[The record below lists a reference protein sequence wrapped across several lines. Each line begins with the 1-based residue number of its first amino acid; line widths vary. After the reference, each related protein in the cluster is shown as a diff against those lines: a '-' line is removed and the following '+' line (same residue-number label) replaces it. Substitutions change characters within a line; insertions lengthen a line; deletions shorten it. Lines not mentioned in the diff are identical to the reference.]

1 MKGTPV
7 QLRWKVVNAWL
18 DGVSIREAARRAGL
32 TLRVAHRWVTRFKIS
47 CSVDERGGRGRKRAL
62 SVEAARK
69 AKELLLSEEH
79 HGAES
84 VAHALHSQGITAKQL
99 HPTTIVRAAVRQA
112 GEDGDPIVAERGK
125 PAKRLTAPTRSKRMA
140 FADIHKGRCWANVM
154 FTDRKKFLFLYPGC
168 KVKRVQWVRK
178 GQGREAWAVNH
189 PMCVNMYMGI
199 TKHGVT
205 ACHVVAGTSKHKSSH
220 TNKKGVA
227 AKNITSSEYREVL
240 MSTLLPGGEGLLGQH
255 GLQSWVLQQDNDPTH
270 AVAAGAVKHYNKH
283 HGTDV
288 QVLKNWP
295 PNSPDLNPIENVWS
309 WVDAE
314 VNKKGCKDF
323 EAYKQAVVH
332 TLKSVPQSLLTS
344 LYASMPKRMARVL
357 ERDGDKTGY

>member
-18 DGVSIREAARRAGL
+18 DGASIREAARRAGL
-32 TLRVAHRWVTRFKIS
+32 TLRVAHRWVTRYKTTGG
-47 CSVDERGGRGRKRAL
+47 VDERGGRGRKKAI
-62 SVEAARK
+62 SMEAARR

-84 VAHALHSQGITAKQL
+84 VAHALHSQGMTAKQL

-125 PAKRLTAPTRSKRMA
+125 TAKRLTAPTRSKRIA
-140 FADIHKGRCWANVM
+140 FAQTHKARSWGNVM

-189 PMCVNMYMGI
+189 PMAVNVYMGI

-205 ACHVVAGTSKHKSSH
+205 ACHVIAGTSKHMSPH
-220 TNKKGVA
+220 FNKKGQKA
-227 AKNITSSEYREVL
+227 SNITSSEYKEVL
-240 MSTLLPGGEGLLGQH
+240 MSTLFPGGQQLFGKH
-255 GLQSWVLQQDNDPTH
+255 GVRRWWLQQDNDPYH
-270 AVAAGAVKHYNKH
+270 NVAAHVVKHYNKH
-283 HGTDV
+283 RGTDV
-288 QVLKNWP
+288 HVLEKWP

-309 WVDAE
+309 WVDA
-314 VNKKGCKDF
+314 
-323 EAYKQAVVH
+323 
-332 TLKSVPQSLLTS
+332 
-344 LYASMPKRMARVL
+344 
-357 ERDGDKTGY
+357 

>member
-18 DGVSIREAARRAGL
+18 EGASIREAAHRAGL
-32 TLRVAHRWVTRFKIS
+32 TPKVAHRWVTRYRITGG
-47 CSVDERGGRGRKRAL
+47 VDERGGRGRRRAITGDT
-62 SVEAARK
+62 ARK

-84 VAHALHSQGITAKQL
+84 VAHALHSQGMTAKQL
-99 HPTTIVRAAVRQA
+99 HPTTIVRAAVRQG
-112 GEDGDPIVAERGK
+112 GEDGDPIVAEKGK

-140 FADIHKGRCWANVM
+140 FARTHKRRCWGNVM

-178 GQGREAWAVNH
+178 GQGRQAWAVNH
-189 PMCVNMYMGI
+189 PMCVNVYMGI

-205 ACHVVAGTSKHKSSH
+205 ACHVVAGTSKHKSPH
-220 TNKKGVA
+220 TNKKGQP
-227 AKNITSSEYREVL
+227 AKNITSSEYEEVL
-240 MSTLLPGGEGLLGQH
+240 MSTLLPGGRRLMAQH
-255 GLQSWVLQQDNDPTH
+255 GVMSWVLQQDNDPTH
-270 AVAAGAVKHYNKH
+270 AVAARVVKHYNKH
-283 HGTDV
+283 HGTGV
-288 QVLKNWP
+288 RVMEKWP
-295 PNSPDLNPIENVWS
+295 PNSPDLNPIENVWA

-314 VNKKGCKDF
+314 VNRKGCKDF

-332 TLKSVPQSLLTS
+332 TLKSVPQSLLTN